1 MSGRARILCL
11 VGTAALFSGPSCR
24 TLAAQV
30 IHAVPGP
37 TELEAKAISPSRID
51 LSWTPASS
59 TQIFEYRIY
68 SDDGTR
74 LARVS
79 VFRTTWSHTGLDPWT
94 AHSYYVTGVNFRGG
108 ESGPSNVA
116 TARTLD
122 GSPPPAPAGLDGA
135 ASADREITLTW
146 SAASDPESGVQEY
159 VVYRDEAQ
167 AGRTSQTSYQDASL
181 QADRRYTYSVSA
193 VNGQGLEGA
202 AAGPIQ
208 VSTLADKP
216 PDPPR
221 DLEATA
227 TGPGAVDLDWRKPA
241 DDDDIE
247 GYRVYRDGSPVAFT
261 SDTNYR
267 DTGLAAFTTYEY
279 HVRTVGEDEDQSA
292 PSNVVNVTTL
302 DGSPPTAPANLV
314 ATAVDAGRIDLTW
327 SASEDPESGV
337 ANYRVY
343 RDGSVVGTSGS
354 TSFQDEGLSPAT
366 AYEYRVSAVN
376 GDDLVSELSDPAS
389 ATTLDGTEPS
399 APTDLNATAVATDA
413 IDLTW
418 SPSADPESGIA
429 SYRVFRDGAEVGTSA
444 VTSFQDAGLAPNTEY
459 EYRVSAVNGEGLEG
473 ERSEPARAT
482 TLDEPGPPAPAD
494 LAASPLGPDQVQL
507 TWTAPDADVTG
518 YNVYRGGTFIG
529 TVAAT
534 VFVDTGLAPE
544 TVYRYAVA
552 SLLGDKQGERSEEVE
567 ATTLSEED
575 RVPPAPPSGLRLLSP

>member
-1 MSGRARILCL
+1 VSGRARILCL

-122 GSPPPAPAGLDGA
+122 GSPPSAPAGLDGA

>member
-1 MSGRARILCL
+1 MSSGNIRLL
-11 VGTAALFSGPSCR
+11 GFVSVAALWCGPSSL

-30 IHAVPGP
+30 VHAVPAP
-37 TELEAKAISPSRID
+37 TELEANAVSPSRVD

-59 TQIFEYRIY
+59 TQILEYRIY

-94 AHSYYVTGVNFRGG
+94 AHSYYVTAVTFRGG

-122 GSPPPAPAGLDGA
+122 GSPPSSPTGLGGA
-135 ASADREITLTW
+135 SGDREITLNW
-146 SAASDPESGVQEY
+146 SAASDPESGVQDY
-159 VVYRDEAQ
+159 VVYRNEEQ
-167 AGRTSQTSYQDASL
+167 AGRTPQRSYRDASL
-181 QADRRYTYSVSA
+181 QPDRQYTYKVTA
-193 VNGQGLEGA
+193 VNGQGLEGSP
-202 AAGPIQ
+202 AGPIQ
-208 VSTLADKP
+208 VSTLADKS

-221 DLEATA
+221 DLKATA
-227 TGPGAVDLDWRKPA
+227 IGPGAVELDWREP

-247 GYRVYRDGSPVAFT
+247 GYRVYRDGTPVAFT
-261 SDTNYR
+261 SDTDYR

-279 HVRTVGEDEDQSA
+279 YVRTVGEDEDQSG
-292 PSNVVNVTTL
+292 PSNLVTVTTL
-302 DGSPPTAPANLV
+302 DGSPPTVPANLV

-327 SASEDPESGV
+327 SASDDLQSGV
-337 ANYRVY
+337 ARYRVY
-343 RDGSVVGTSGS
+343 RDGSVVGTSSS
-354 TSFQDEGLSPAT
+354 TSYQDEGLSPAT

-376 GDDLVSELSDPAS
+376 GDDLESELSDPAS
-389 ATTLDGTEPS
+389 ATTRDGTEPS
-399 APTDLNATAVATDA
+399 VPTDLNAAAVATDA

-418 SPSADPESGIA
+418 SPSSDPESGIA

-444 VTSFQDAGLAPNTEY
+444 VTSFQDAGLAPDTEY
-459 EYRVSAVNGEGLEG
+459 EYRVSAVNGEGLES
-473 ERSEPARAT
+473 ERSDPARAT
-482 TLDEPGPPAPAD
+482 TLDEPGPPAPAN
-494 LAASPLGPDQVQL
+494 LAANPLGPDRVQL

-529 TVAAT
+529 TVMAT
-534 VFVDTGLAPE
+534 EFVDTGLSPE
-544 TVYRYAVA
+544 TAYRYAVA
-552 SLLGDKQGERSEEVE
+552 SLAGEKQGERSEEVE